1 MDSAKAI
8 SMAIRVRM
16 LRLGVTQRQLAE
28 RTGLTQATI
37 SSDLTGRR
45 EWQLSTLDKL
55 AKGLGWNDATDI
67 AAAAKQEE
75 KSPQ

>member
-1 MDSAKAI
+1 MDSTKAI

-16 LRLGVTQRQLAE
+16 LRLGVTQRQLAG
-28 RTGLTQATI
+28 RVGLSQTTI
-37 SSDLTGRR
+37 SNLLTGRSGY
-45 EWQLSTLDKL
+45 QLPTLDKL

-67 AAAAKQEE
+67 AVAAKQEE